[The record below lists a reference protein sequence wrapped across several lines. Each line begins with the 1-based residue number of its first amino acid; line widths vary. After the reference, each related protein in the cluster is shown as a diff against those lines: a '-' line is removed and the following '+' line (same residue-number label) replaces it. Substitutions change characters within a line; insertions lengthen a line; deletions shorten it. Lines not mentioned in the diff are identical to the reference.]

1 MGIKINIKTL
11 KLSKTTTCKACGRT
25 YEHGFCPCGGYG
37 EIEECLA

>member
-1 MGIKINIKTL
+1 MKSKLLNLI
-11 KLSKTTTCKACGRT
+11 LSKSTTCKACGHV